1 MVSKDYYGSLG
12 ISKPSSPDEIKK
24 AFRSLARKYHP
35 DVCKEPDATKK
46 FKEINEA
53 YQVLSDPRKKQMYD
67 TYGTTGPAGGFNAS
81 SFPDLEDILRDFT
94 SSSPFGDMFESFF
107 GGRQGTR
114 QKKGPEPGN
123 DLRYDLK
130 LSLEEAHNGLEREVE
145 MERLKVCG
153 KCKGSGAEGFTAVKK
168 CPQCGGSGHVTRA
181 QRTILGSFSQI
192 AVCDKCSGY
201 GEIIENPCKTCK
213 GSGRIRTKDKAKVTV
228 PAGIDA
234 GYRLKVT
241 GFGDAGIRGGGYGDL
256 YVFIDVKPHPLLRRD
271 GDNLYTTDKI
281 DFVSAALGDTA
292 QLDIFGEAVELKIPA
307 GTQPNTVF
315 RVKGKGINKLYGHGR
330 GDLFVEVQVEI
341 PTRLSKEQAE
351 LLKKIKGAK

>member
-1 MVSKDYYGSLG
+1 MANKDYYDSLG

-35 DVCKEPDATKK
+35 DVCKEPDANKK

-53 YQVLSDPRKKQMYD
+53 YQVLSDPKKKQLYD
-67 TYGTTGPAGGFNAS
+67 TYGSTGPGGGFNAS
-81 SFPDLEDILRDFT
+81 GFPDLEDILRDFT
-94 SSSPFGDMFESFF
+94 AASPFGDMFESFF
-107 GGRQGTR
+107 GGRQGPR
-114 QKKGPEPGN
+114 QKRGPETGN
-123 DLRYDLK
+123 DLRYDLR
-130 LSLEEAHNGLEREVE
+130 LTLEEAHAGSERDIE
-145 MERLKVCG
+145 MERLKVCS
-153 KCKGSGAEGFTAVKK
+153 KCKGSGAEGFTAVKQ
-168 CPQCGGSGHVTRA
+168 CPECQGSGQVRRS
-181 QRTILGSFSQI
+181 QRTILGSFAQI
-192 AVCDKCSGY
+192 VVCDKCSGY

-213 GSGRIRTKDKAKVTV
+213 GSGRIRSKDIAKVTI

-234 GYRLKVT
+234 GYRLKVA

-256 YVFIDVKPHPLLRRD
+256 YVFIDVKAHPLFRRD

-281 DFVSAALGDTA
+281 DFVSASLGD
-292 QLDIFGEAVELKIPA
+292 IVFIKVFGEDVELKIPA

-330 GDLFVEVQVEI
+330 GDLFIEVQVEI